1 MKLALVSSSFAP
13 RVGSLERHVE
23 ALARGLA
30 RHGVEVEV
38 VTQDASIRSARVS
51 EADGVCIR
59 QFPTSIGGLRFGMAP
74 GLWEYLRRS
83 AGSWDLVHL
92 HSAHGA
98 LGLAVGSVP
107 SRRLVFTPHVPIQRL
122 LRRPYGHV
130 ARAVIERA
138 AHTVPLSGVEGEL
151 IRSNFPR
158 AADRVR
164 VILPGADADAIQAAS
179 PAPCSGEV
187 VLAVGRL
194 ERCERLERTI
204 AAMASLDQRFRLVIV
219 GQGPGA
225 RRLSR
230 YAHDLR
236 VAERV
241 HFAGAVSGPGL
252 YRWLRSARVLVT
264 LSELEPSGLHVFEA
278 LSAGTSVVA
287 SDVPV
292 HREAAA
298 SSTAAAGV
306 RLVSAECSPLQLSD
320 AIAAVADV
328 RVPVGAGG
336 TVPSAEAVAQ
346 KLLPL
351 YRSLTDRAVAPTEM
365 PANGNV
371 HSALPGP
378 NGGPEMAEAR

>member
-13 RVGSLERHVE
+13 RMGSLERHVE

-30 RHGVEVEV
+30 RQGVEVEV
-38 VTQDASIRSARVS
+38 VTQDASIRSPRVS
-51 EADGVCIR
+51 EADGVCVR
-59 QFPTSIGGLRFGMAP
+59 QFPTSIGGLRFGLAP
-74 GLWEYLRRS
+74 GLWEYLRRRT
-83 AGSWDLVHL
+83 GSWDLVHL
-92 HSAHGA
+92 HSAHGS
-98 LGLAVGSVP
+98 LGLAVSGVP
-107 SRRLVFTPHVPIQRL
+107 SRRLVFTPHVPVQRL

-164 VILPGADADAIQAAS
+164 VMLPGADADAIQAAS
-179 PAPCSGEV
+179 PAPSSGDV

-194 ERCERLERTI
+194 ERYERLERTI
-204 AAMASLDQRFRLVIV
+204 AAMASLDQRFRLVVV
-219 GQGPGA
+219 GHGPGA

-236 VAERV
+236 VSERV
-241 HFAGAVSGPGL
+241 HFAGAVSGPAL
-252 YRWLRSARVLVT
+252 YRWLRSARVFVT

-278 LSAGTSVVA
+278 LSAGASVVA

-292 HREAAA
+292 HHEATSAA
-298 SSTAAAGV
+298 AAAGV

-328 RVPVGAGG
+328 PVPVSARR
-336 TVPSAEAVAQ
+336 TVPSAEAVAR

-351 YRSLTDRAVAPTEM
+351 YRSLTDRAVAPAEL

>member
-30 RHGVEVEV
+30 RHGVDVEV
-38 VTQDASIRSARVS
+38 VTQDSSIRSPRVS
-51 EADGVCIR
+51 EADGVCVR

-74 GLWEYLRRS
+74 GLWEYLRRG

-92 HSAHGA
+92 HSSHGA

-138 AHTVPLSGVEGEL
+138 AHTVSLSGVEGEL

-164 VILPGADADAIQAAS
+164 VVLPGADADAIQAAS
-179 PAPCSGEV
+179 PAPCSGDV

-204 AAMASLDQRFRLVIV
+204 AAMASLDQRFRLVVV
-219 GQGPGA
+219 GGGPGA
-225 RRLSR
+225 RRLRR
-230 YAHDLR
+230 YANDLR
-236 VAERV
+236 VFDRV
-241 HFAGAVSGPGL
+241 HFAGAVSGPAL

-264 LSELEPSGLHVFEA
+264 LGELEPSGLHVFEA
-278 LSAGTSVVA
+278 LSAGASVVA

-292 HREAAA
+292 HSEAA
-298 SSTAAAGV
+298 SSTTAPGV
-306 RLVSAECSPLQLSD
+306 RLVSAECSPLQLAD
-320 AIAAVADV
+320 AIATAADV
-328 RVPVGAGG
+328 RVPASARGAIP
-336 TVPSAEAVAQ
+336 TAAAVVD

-351 YRSLTDRAVAPTEM
+351 YRSLTDQAARPNGM

-371 HSALPGP
+371 PSALPGR
-378 NGGPEMAEAR
+378 NGGADMAEAR

>member
-51 EADGVCIR
+51 EADGVCVR

-92 HSAHGA
+92 HSSHGA

-107 SRRLVFTPHVPIQRL
+107 SPRLVFTPHVPIQRL

-138 AHTVPLSGVEGEL
+138 AHTVSLSGVEGEL
-151 IRSNFPR
+151 IRSNVPG

-164 VILPGADADAIQAAS
+164 VMLPGADVDAIHAAS
-179 PAPCSGEV
+179 PAPCSGDV

-194 ERCERLERTI
+194 ERCERLERAI
-204 AAMASLDQRFRLVIV
+204 AAMASLDERFRLVIV
-219 GQGPGA
+219 GDGPGA
-225 RRLSR
+225 RRLRR
-230 YAHDLR
+230 YANDLR
-236 VAERV
+236 VFQRV
-241 HFAGAVSGPGL
+241 HFAGTVSGPGF

-278 LSAGTSVVA
+278 LSAGASVVA
-287 SDVPV
+287 SDAPV
-292 HREAAA
+292 HREAA
-298 SSTAAAGV
+298 SSTAGAGV
-306 RLVSAECSPLQLSD
+306 RLVSAESSPLQLSD

-328 RVPVGAGG
+328 RVPASARG
-336 TVPSAEAVAQ
+336 TVPSAKAVVEQ
-346 KLLPL
+346 LLPL
-351 YRSLTDRAVAPTEM
+351 YRSLTGRAAWPKGM

-371 HSALPGP
+371 HSALPVP
-378 NGGPEMAEAR
+378 NGGSEMAEAR

>member
-51 EADGVCIR
+51 ESDGVCVR
-59 QFPTSIGGLRFGMAP
+59 QFPTTIGGLRFGMAP

-83 AGSWDLVHL
+83 AGLWDLVHL
-92 HSAHGA
+92 HSSHGA

-107 SRRLVFTPHVPIQRL
+107 SQRLVFTPHVPIQRL

-151 IRSNFPR
+151 IRSTFPR

-164 VILPGADADAIQAAS
+164 VVLPGADVAAIQAAS
-179 PAPCSGEV
+179 PAPCPGDV

-194 ERCERLERTI
+194 ERCERLERVI
-204 AAMASLDQRFRLVIV
+204 AAMASLDQRFRLVVV
-219 GQGPGA
+219 GGGPGA
-225 RRLSR
+225 RRLRR
-230 YAHDLR
+230 YANDLR
-236 VAERV
+236 VFERV
-241 HFAGAVSGPGL
+241 HFAGAVSGPGF
-252 YRWLRSARVLVT
+252 YRWLRSVRVLVT

-278 LSAGTSVVA
+278 LSAGASVVA

-292 HREAAA
+292 HHEAA
-298 SSTAAAGV
+298 SSAAAAGV

-320 AIAAVADV
+320 AIAAVAEV
-328 RVPVGAGG
+328 HVPASARR
-336 TVPSAEAVAQ
+336 TIPSAEAAVE

-351 YRSLTDRAVAPTEM
+351 YRSLTDRAARPKGM
-365 PANGNV
+365 LANGNV
-371 HSALPGP
+371 HSALPAA
-378 NGGPEMAEAR
+378 NGGAEMAEAR